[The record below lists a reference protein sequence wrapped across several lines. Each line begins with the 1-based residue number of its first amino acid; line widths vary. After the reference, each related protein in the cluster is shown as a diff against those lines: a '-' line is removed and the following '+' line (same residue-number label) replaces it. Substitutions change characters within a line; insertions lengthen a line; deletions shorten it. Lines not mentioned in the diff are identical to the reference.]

1 MDLIAYKS
9 GAGQRPNALVC
20 TNMLHRYKFAN
31 FQSFLEPVEVV
42 LTLNGKVPPSDWEAT
57 SPSGQRLTTVLGV
70 VGPNGAGKTALL
82 KPIVFAAWF
91 MRNSFQAKPDSPIPI
106 TPHFAAN
113 DDPVEFELEADDEDG
128 RLWRYVLRV
137 TRERAATDGPR
148 RDGYRLAGDAHTG
161 ADSQKAAPRDRSDV
175 RQGLHATGRYSFPSN
190 PSGS

>member
-137 TRERAATDGPR
+137 TRERVLHEALYQMKERFTYVFV
-148 RDGYRLAGDAHTG
+148 RDWVPASDDYRVKQQDF
-161 ADSQKAAPRDRSDV
+161 DFAPREARRV
-175 RQGLHATGRYSFPSN
+175 
-190 PSGS
+190 